1 MNKTAAFLVIA
12 VAFGIGNVRAADLPQ
27 TCVDAGMTSVK
38 GCKAFLKAEL
48 EAQKAS
54 DREARESAQI
64 LKLEADLQKRR
75 EKAALRQ
82 VKAETP
88 TH

>member
-1 MNKTAAFLVIA
+1 MNKTLAFLVIIA
-12 VAFGIGNVRAADLPQ
+12 AFGIGKVQAAELPQ
-27 TCVDAGMTSVK
+27 TCIDAGLQSVK

-48 EAQKAS
+48 DAQKAS
-54 DREARESAQI
+54 DREAREAAQI
-64 LKLEADLQKRR
+64 ARLEADLQKRR